1 MEICIRIATKRT
13 GILQGRTDSCCCR
26 LHTVILWRLMCV
38 CLCLK
43 ARRVCR
49 LCCGTSD
56 MNMGWTAHGSG
67 GLRIRNL
74 ECMRLDEASEI
85 PFYTESRWPN
95 AGEVDEVM
103 SHASWTRHSRPFD
116 ARVQSRRCQ
125 LARGFYEQELAA
137 WNFVHRDV
145 DGRPGCQQGTSAGS
159 SCGNAP
165 LRQLVPNLE
174 PRHEGSLPLHGQMS
188 DGPEA
193 QAYHV
198 N

>member
-1 MEICIRIATKRT
+1 MLPTAYRT
-13 GILQGRTDSCCCR
+13 
-26 LHTVILWRLMCV
+26 TVAAYV

-85 PFYTESRWPN
+85 SFYTESRWPN
-95 AGEVDEVM
+95 TGEVDEVM

-145 DGRPGCQQGTSAGS
+145 DGSPVCHQGTSAGS
-159 SCGNAP
+159 TAVQT
-165 LRQLVPNLE
+165 LRFVNWSQIWNLAT
-174 PRHEGSLPLHGQMS
+174 RAVFLCV
-188 DGPEA
+188 DK
-193 QAYHV
+193 
-198 N
+198 